1 MKDRITQEQS
11 STEKI
16 VNNQESTKEN
26 FIVEYKSSCNE
37 CALDIEY
44 SEETKKTE
52 SKELGLSTEN
62 RVFICLCS
70 ELKSS

>member
-1 MKDRITQEQS
+1 MKDRITQEPNS
-11 STEKI
+11 AEKTA
-16 VNNQESTKEN
+16 NNQEHTKGN

-44 SEETKKTE
+44 SEETKKSE
-52 SKELGLSTEN
+52 SKEIGLSTEN